1 MTTNALGRP
10 SIYTDELA
18 QDICDR
24 ISCGQTLTSIA
35 KLEGYPSL
43 PTVFRWLAEK
53 EDFRDKYTR
62 ARQDQADYSADYLV
76 DIGQEIIAGNLAA
89 DAARVLVDIHKWTA
103 ARRAPKKYG
112 ERLDLNQTATF
123 KTVTDKPLSREEEQ
137 AKWRNEFGA
146 TIKTDD

>member
-10 SIYTDELA
+10 TIYTEELA

-35 KLEGYPSL
+35 KMDGYPAL
-43 PTVFRWLAEK
+43 TTVFRWLTEK
-53 EDFRDKYTR
+53 DDFRENYTR
-62 ARQDQADYSADYLV
+62 ARLNQADHSADYLV
-76 DIGQEIIAGNLAA
+76 DIGEQVLHGQIAPEQ
-89 DAARVLVDIHKWTA
+89 ARVVADIHKWTA

-123 KTVTDKPLSREEEQ
+123 KTVTDKPLTREEEQ
-137 AKWRNEFGA
+137 ARWLAEFGNA
-146 TIKTDD
+146 KSDE